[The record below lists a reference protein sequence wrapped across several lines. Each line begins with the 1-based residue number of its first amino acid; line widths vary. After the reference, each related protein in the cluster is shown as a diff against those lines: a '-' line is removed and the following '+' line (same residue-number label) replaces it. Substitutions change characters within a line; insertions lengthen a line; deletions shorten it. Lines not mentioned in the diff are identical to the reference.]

1 MTTVSRVSV
10 CITMTT
16 LRKCWNG
23 YDEEKPWLPPG
34 GNVTPAEQEE
44 RGSDLQDDWMR
55 IWLENYQRLFFEH

>member
-1 MTTVSRVSV
+1 M
-10 CITMTT
+10 IT

-55 IWLENYQRLFFEH
+55 IWLENYQRLFLEH